1 LVSTNRPRRGEITGV
16 AEGSGDRMDLWR
28 DVLVY
33 IQENPERFWR
43 AVAVHVRLSLT
54 SLLLAM
60 AIFIPIGVVV
70 SWSRRVGPG
79 LIATV
84 AALRVIPSLALLF
97 IFFPILGPGEDTA
110 RYALILLAGPA
121 LVINTAAGLR
131 NVNAAVLES
140 ARGMGMRPSQVFTRV
155 QIPIALPVIIAGIR
169 TASIEI
175 IASAVLAAYIGAGGL
190 GNFITS
196 GLTLLDSQLLLVG
209 AIPVTILALMAEGLL
224 SAAERLVTPPVA

>member
-1 LVSTNRPRRGEITGV
+1 
-16 AEGSGDRMDLWR
+16 MDLLR
-28 DVLVY
+28 SVVTY
-33 IQENPERFWR
+33 IQENPERFWQ
-43 AVAVHVRLSLT
+43 AVEIHIRLSVT

-60 AIFIPIGVVV
+60 AIFIPVGVVV
-70 SWSRRVGPG
+70 SRSRHIGPG
-79 LIATV
+79 LIAIV
-84 AALRVIPSLALLF
+84 AALRVVPSLALLF

-121 LVINTAAGLR
+121 LVINTDAGLR
-131 NVNAAVLES
+131 NVSAAVLES
-140 ARGMGMRPSQVFTRV
+140 ARGMGMKPFQAFTRV
-155 QIPIALPVIIAGIR
+155 QLPIALPVIIAGIR

-209 AIPVTILALMAEGLL
+209 AIPVTILALSAEGLF
-224 SAAERLVTPPVA
+224 SVAERLVTPPTA